1 MLELQIPTG
10 STDAIVVDGDAICRI
25 CLLLLID
32 ESGEPS

>member
-1 MLELQIPTG
+1 MVELQIPAG
-10 STDAIVVDGDAICRI
+10 STGTIVVDGDAICRI